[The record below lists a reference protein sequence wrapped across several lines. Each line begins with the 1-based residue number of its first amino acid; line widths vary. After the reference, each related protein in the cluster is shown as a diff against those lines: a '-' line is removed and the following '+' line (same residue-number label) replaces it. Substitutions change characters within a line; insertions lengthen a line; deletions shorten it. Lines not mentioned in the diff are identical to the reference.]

1 MFDELRASCVRDLRQ
16 LHTVGSS
23 SQDRIREILDNQGSL
38 NRRVSDLEND
48 WATQGT
54 DLICIE
60 QLEGARQVI
69 QHLVED
75 LSQRIE
81 YVEGLL
87 DRLWEDSLGNL
98 RLFHRVTE
106 RIEGFQEDRDE
117 RLWMALE
124 RLEAAEEQRR
134 AESIDLQARMFD
146 LASRNQDLEGK
157 VLHLEGSY
165 VTLTDQVRCGI
176 RNFLVVPNSLT

>member
-1 MFDELRASCVRDLRQ
+1 MFDELRASCARDLRR

-23 SQDRIREILDNQGSL
+23 FQDRIREILDNQGSL
-38 NRRVSDLEND
+38 NRRVSELEND
-48 WATQGT
+48 RATQGT
-54 DLICIE
+54 DLVWIE

-75 LSQRIE
+75 LLQWIE
-81 YVEGLL
+81 YAEGSL

-98 RLFHRVTE
+98 RLFHQITE

-117 RLWMALE
+117 RLRMALE
-124 RLEAAEEQRR
+124 RLEAVEEHRR
-134 AESIDLQARMFD
+134 TESIDLQVRMFD

-157 VLHLEGSY
+157 VLHLEGAY
-165 VTLTDQVRCGI
+165 ATLTDQVCHGI
-176 RNFLVVPNSLT
+176 RNSLVIPNSSA